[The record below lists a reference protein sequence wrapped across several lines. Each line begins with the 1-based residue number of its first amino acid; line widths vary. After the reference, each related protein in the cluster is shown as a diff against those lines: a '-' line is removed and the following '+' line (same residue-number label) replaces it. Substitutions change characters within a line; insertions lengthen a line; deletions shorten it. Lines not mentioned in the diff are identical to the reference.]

1 MRVTPV
7 TRRGVR
13 TGDLARI
20 ISGMTN
26 SIDSLHRGA
35 GPMARSLGNVTL
47 GIVVAALLAACSR
60 DATTLVSPSDSL
72 SPVFGKAPAV
82 SQPPRSPIATAGD
95 ASATVQWL
103 APNKADR
110 SAIQSYRVTSVPG
123 GVTATVPASSLAA
136 SVTGLTNGTS
146 YQFSVVAI
154 NAGGSSA
161 PSSLSNAVT
170 PNAQTPPPPPPP
182 AGSRW
187 VSGYY
192 VGYQRS
198 LYPEASVDF
207 SLMTHIIVGR
217 IIPAADGSVLTH
229 FDIDYTNGPIM
240 ARDLSARA
248 HAAGRKAI
256 LMLGGAG
263 EHAGFVGAANS
274 TNRAKFVANLVRIMD
289 DYGYDGI
296 DVDWEPIEAADR
308 APLLQLL
315 KDLRAARPSILL
327 SIPVGWTNANFVG
340 VDSWYAEVAG
350 QVQQMNLMTYDMA
363 GPWGGWTSWHS
374 SALQDHGGDH
384 PSSVA
389 SSIQQYLNVGIPA
402 AKLGVGIGF
411 YGACWRGVTGPRQA
425 LNGAYIVAS
434 DNTMSYRNIMT
445 SYYNSTA
452 RRWDDAAKAGYLT
465 FASATGP
472 QSCNFVSYED
482 EQSIA
487 AKGEFV
493 RARGLGGAIIWT
505 IGQGHLPSA
514 PAGSRDPLLKAT
526 YQGIV
531 P

>member
-1 MRVTPV
+1 MNLSFNVQLRVARRLTAQYA
-7 TRRGVR
+7 TR
-13 TGDLARI
+13 
-20 ISGMTN
+20 
-26 SIDSLHRGA
+26 
-35 GPMARSLGNVTL
+35 
-47 GIVVAALLAACSR
+47 AALTATTFTLIACS
-60 DATTLVSPSDSL
+60 DSATTLPVGPADSL
-72 SPVFGKAPAV
+72 GASFGKAPAV
-82 SQPPRSPIATAGD
+82 PQAPRSPVATAGD

-103 APNKADR
+103 EPFKADR
-110 SAIQSYRVTSVPG
+110 SAILSYRVTSTPG
-123 GVTATVPASSLAA
+123 GITATVPASSLTAT
-136 SVTGLTNGTS
+136 VTGLTNGTS
-146 YQFSVVAI
+146 YRFSVVAI
-154 NAGGSSA
+154 NAAGSSA
-161 PSSLSNAVT
+161 ASTLSNAVT
-170 PNAQTPPPPPPP
+170 PSAPLPPLPPPP

-192 VGYQRS
+192 VGYQRG
-198 LYPEASVDF
+198 LYPETSVDF

-229 FDIDYTNGPIM
+229 FDIDNTNGPAM
-240 ARDLSARA
+240 ARTLSSRA

-263 EHAGFVGAANS
+263 EHAGFVGAANN
-274 TNRAKFVANLVRIMD
+274 TNRAKFVGNLLRVMD
-289 DYGYDGI
+289 DLGYDGI
-296 DVDWEPIEAADR
+296 DVDWEPIETADR

-327 SIPVGWTNANFVG
+327 SIPVGWTNANFTG
-340 VDSWYAEVAG
+340 VDSWYAEVAA

-363 GPWGGWTSWHS
+363 GPWGGWVSWHF
-374 SALQDHGGDH
+374 SALQDHGADH
-384 PSSVA
+384 PSSIA
-389 SSIQQYLNVGIPA
+389 SSVQQYLNVGIPA

-445 SYYNSTA
+445 SYYTLAA

-465 FASATGP
+465 FSTATGP
-472 QSCNFVSYED
+472 QGCNFISYED

-493 RARGLGGAIIWT
+493 RTRGLGGAIIWT

-514 PAGSRDPLLKAT
+514 PAGSQDPLLKAT